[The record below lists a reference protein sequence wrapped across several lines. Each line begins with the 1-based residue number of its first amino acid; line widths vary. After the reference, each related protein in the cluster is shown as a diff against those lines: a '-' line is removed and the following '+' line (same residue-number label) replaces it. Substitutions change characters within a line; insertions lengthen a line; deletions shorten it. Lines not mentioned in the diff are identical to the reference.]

1 MNNEDLVIR
10 STHRLVPS
18 RHIVIGLPRFTALQ
32 RLPVLIAPPRWQ
44 RGCRSSRPSTAQ
56 ANHDIDRAVAMGE
69 LDAAGPVLHVEG
81 TMEELVAAVMRIPMN
96 RAEAERLTDKAIRRR
111 FPRPA
116 IGLAALA
123 IIVALAH

>member
-1 MNNEDLVIR
+1 
-10 STHRLVPS
+10 
-18 RHIVIGLPRFTALQ
+18 
-32 RLPVLIAPPRWQ
+32 
-44 RGCRSSRPSTAQ
+44 
-56 ANHDIDRAVAMGE
+56 MGE